1 MTVEGELIFRFAK
14 FEGGKDDCMFPYCR
28 EVIFMVVGQVEKV
41 GEVANA
47 QRTNMLEFVNGVSIC
62 TRCSGVRTE
71 ADGILNVG
79 GSEDGA
85 CVFGGGVSL
94 LYSREHGLEVS

>member
-1 MTVEGELIFRFAK
+1 M
-14 FEGGKDDCMFPYCR
+14 
-28 EVIFMVVGQVEKV
+28 VGQVEKV

-79 GSEDGA
+79 GSER
-85 CVFGGGVSL
+85 CCIMVKKMVFGGGVSL
-94 LYSREHGLEVS
+94 FYSREHGLEVS

>member
-1 MTVEGELIFRFAK
+1 MIFRFAK

-28 EVIFMVVGQVEKV
+28 EVIFMVGQVEKV

-79 GSEDGA
+79 GSERCCIMVKKMVLVCLAEEFLCCTVESMG
-85 CVFGGGVSL
+85 
-94 LYSREHGLEVS
+94 